1 MLRYFLFVVAVIVQ
15 ASGIALVVKSMLGT
29 SPISSLPYVISL
41 ASPFTLGQMTFSINM
56 LLVLGQYLL
65 LRRAFDNIQ
74 FLQIPVT
81 LIFSWF
87 IDFFME
93 AWSWVIPT
101 NYILQLLPL
110 LIGTTLI
117 AFGVAVQGIAN
128 VLMLPGEGIVYA
140 VSRCFHIEFGKVKT
154 ANDVS
159 LVSLAAVISLVYL
172 GGIEGIRE
180 GTLIS
185 ALITGTI
192 ARHFLKHLSK
202 VDENGN
208 LIFYPH
214 FREKNKGAQ
223 DCPEQMISLENGCK
237 IK

>member
-74 FLQIPVT
+74 LLQIPVT

-159 LVSLAAVISLVYL
+159 LVSLAL
-172 GGIEGIRE
+172 
-180 GTLIS
+180 
-185 ALITGTI
+185 
-192 ARHFLKHLSK
+192 
-202 VDENGN
+202 
-208 LIFYPH
+208 
-214 FREKNKGAQ
+214 
-223 DCPEQMISLENGCK
+223 
-237 IK
+237 

>member
-1 MLRYFLFVVAVIVQ
+1 MSVMLRYFLFVVAVIVQ

-65 LRRAFDNIQ
+65 LRRAFDHIQ

-159 LVSLAAVISLVYL
+159 LVSLAAMISLVYL

-192 ARHFLKHLSK
+192 ARYFLKHLSR

-208 LIFYPH
+208 LVFYPH
-214 FREKNKGAQ
+214 FGEKNKDVQ
-223 DCPEQMISLENGCK
+223 DCLEHNISLENK
-237 IK
+237 

>member
-1 MLRYFLFVVAVIVQ
+1 MSMVTRYSLFVVAVIVQ
-15 ASGIALVVKSMLGT
+15 ASGIALVVKSLLGT

-41 ASPFTLGQMTFSINM
+41 ASPFTLGQMTFSINI

-65 LRRAFDNIQ
+65 LRKAFDNMQ

-87 IDFFME
+87 IDFFMDVW
-93 AWSWVIPT
+93 AWVVPNS
-101 NYILQLLPL
+101 YIMQMLPL

-140 VSRCFHIEFGKVKT
+140 VSRYFHIEFGKVKT
-154 ANDVS
+154 GNDVI
-159 LVSLAAVISLVYL
+159 LVLLAAVISLIYL
-172 GGIEGIRE
+172 GSIEGIRE

-185 ALITGTI
+185 ALITGSI
-192 ARHFLKHLSK
+192 ARFFLKHLGK
-202 VDENGN
+202 VNEHGV
-208 LIFYPH
+208 LVFHPH
-214 FREKNKGAQ
+214 
-223 DCPEQMISLENGCK
+223 L
-237 IK
+237 

>member
-1 MLRYFLFVVAVIVQ
+1 MSMVTRYSLFVVAVIVQ
-15 ASGIALVVKSMLGT
+15 ASGIALVVKSLLGT

-41 ASPFTLGQMTFSINM
+41 ASPFTLGQMTFSINI

-65 LRRAFDNIQ
+65 LRKAFDNMQ

-87 IDFFME
+87 IDFFMDVW
-93 AWSWVIPT
+93 AWVVPNS
-101 NYILQLLPL
+101 YIMQMLPL

-140 VSRCFHIEFGKVKT
+140 VSRYFHIEFGKVKT
-154 ANDVS
+154 GNDVI
-159 LVSLAAVISLVYL
+159 LVLLAAVISLIYL
-172 GGIEGIRE
+172 GSIEGIRE

-185 ALITGTI
+185 ALITGSI
-192 ARHFLKHLSK
+192 ARFFLKHLGK
-202 VDENGN
+202 VNEHGV
-208 LIFYPH
+208 LIFHPH
-214 FREKNKGAQ
+214 
-223 DCPEQMISLENGCK
+223 L
-237 IK
+237 

>member
-1 MLRYFLFVVAVIVQ
+1 MSMVFRYVLFIVAVVVQ

-41 ASPFTLGQMTFSINM
+41 ASPFSLGQMTFTINM
-56 LLVLGQYLL
+56 VMVLGQYLL
-65 LRRAFDNIQ
+65 LHKGFDTIQ

-87 IDFFME
+87 IDFFMD
-93 AWSWVIPT
+93 AWAWVIPT
-101 NYILQLLPL
+101 NYVLQLLPL
-110 LIGTTLI
+110 LAGTTLI

-140 VSRCFHIEFGKVKT
+140 VSRCFQIEFGRVKT
-154 ANDVS
+154 GNDVI
-159 LVSLAAVISLVYL
+159 LVILAAVISLIYL
-172 GGIEGIRE
+172 DGIEGIRE

-192 ARHFLKHLSK
+192 ARFFLKHLGK
-202 VDENGN
+202 VDAKGK
-208 LIFYPH
+208 LVFRPH
-214 FREKNKGAQ
+214 W
-223 DCPEQMISLENGCK
+223 
-237 IK
+237 

>member
-1 MLRYFLFVVAVIVQ
+1 MSVMLRYFLFVVAVIVQ

-41 ASPFTLGQMTFSINM
+41 ASSFTLGQMTFSINM

-65 LRRAFDNIQ
+65 LRRAFDYIQ

-154 ANDVS
+154 ANDVI
-159 LVSLAAVISLVYL
+159 LVSLAAVISLAYL

-208 LIFYPH
+208 LVFYPH
-214 FREKNKGAQ
+214 FREKNKDVQ
-223 DCPEQMISLENGCK
+223 DCPEQKISLENE
-237 IK
+237 

>member
-192 ARHFLKHLSK
+192 ARYFLRHLSK

-208 LIFYPH
+208 LVFHPH
-214 FREKNKGAQ
+214 LWEKNKAMQ
-223 DCPEQMISLENGCK
+223 DCPE
-237 IK
+237 

>member
-1 MLRYFLFVVAVIVQ
+1 MSMVTRYSLFVVAVIVQ
-15 ASGIALVVKSMLGT
+15 ASGIALVVKSLLGT

-41 ASPFTLGQMTFSINM
+41 ASPFTLGQMTFAINI

-65 LRRAFDNIQ
+65 LRKDFDNMQ

-87 IDFFME
+87 IDFFMDVW
-93 AWSWVIPT
+93 AWVVPNS
-101 NYILQLLPL
+101 YIMQMLPL

-140 VSRCFHIEFGKVKT
+140 VSRYFHIEFGKVKT
-154 ANDVS
+154 GNDVI
-159 LVSLAAVISLVYL
+159 LVLLAAVISMIYL
-172 GGIEGIRE
+172 GSIEGIRE

-185 ALITGTI
+185 ALITGSI
-192 ARHFLKHLSK
+192 ARFFLKHLGK
-202 VDENGN
+202 VNEHGV
-208 LIFYPH
+208 LIFHPH
-214 FREKNKGAQ
+214 
-223 DCPEQMISLENGCK
+223 L
-237 IK
+237 